1 MSPSRPCF
9 YLICCDCHMLMS
21 DYSAWGTTPRWT
33 RKQNALLGIFLRLGK
48 MFLKQMHPESD
59 LQHFPSQAWVSR
71 GDDESLEC
79 FFMQHMTF
87 EKKQIASRVIAN
99 LVWASFGGSVFH
111 FQHLWTHAHKA
122 VLSSDK
128 HLSWAVSRWSAS
140 PQNVMAAA
148 GRKDVV
154 SLPMSHHVVLKA
166 CLLILDCVFAAASSH
181 LECFHT
187 PEHSHVL
194 PWEFS
199 GLWKH
204 SKWQA
209 YCEGLKAQ
217 GLSVDIIP
225 VDKDDWCWSSQNG
238 MAHCMCTKTILVEP
252 SLLLGIRWWVRW
264 SRKWVQ
270 RWYSKA
276 ADARFSTAHTHRH
289 TRIQKQ
295 RHAQG
300 RKNACRRVG
309 LAFIWSAVIVTC

>member
-1 MSPSRPCF
+1 MTCPIGVWVFP
-9 YLICCDCHMLMS
+9 
-21 DYSAWGTTPRWT
+21 T
-33 RKQNALLGIFLRLGK
+33 FLW
-48 MFLKQMHPESD
+48 MFC
-59 LQHFPSQAWVSR
+59 VS
-71 GDDESLEC
+71 GDDEGP
-79 FFMQHMTF
+79 QRR
-87 EKKQIASRVIAN
+87 SRGCWYLCIRDRGGKTCLHFLKCGGWATAY
-99 LVWASFGGSVFH
+99 WTSSSASFKLAKRRTFSKTLLGSMSSR
-111 FQHLWTHAHKA
+111 HAGA
-122 VLSSDK
+122 QFIDPLY
-128 HLSWAVSRWSAS
+128 R
-140 PQNVMAAA
+140 
-148 GRKDVV
+148 VV
-154 SLPMSHHVVLKA
+154 DGPA
-166 CLLILDCVFAAASSH
+166 
-181 LECFHT
+181 
-187 PEHSHVL
+187 
-194 PWEFS
+194 
-199 GLWKH
+199 LWK
-204 SKWQA
+204 A

-270 RWYSKA
+270 RWYSKV